1 MTITPQRY
9 VCFFT
14 NDQLKLL
21 VFKISR
27 TTCFNCTFMY
37 VRQIHACLF
46 LYLDMPLQV
55 YFYLW
60 MHLIIYVKKQYI
72 RLLVSNT
79 CFFSKYLHEKI
90 LDEQEWLI
98 WTSSICTLLMY
109 ICISNKPLLRSIY
122 WYWGS

>member
-60 MHLIIYVKKQYI
+60 MHLIIYVKKTIYQIISFKYM
-72 RLLVSNT
+72 
-79 CFFSKYLHEKI
+79 FFFKI
-90 LDEQEWLI
+90 STRKDI
-98 WTSSICTLLMY
+98 
-109 ICISNKPLLRSIY
+109 
-122 WYWGS
+122 G